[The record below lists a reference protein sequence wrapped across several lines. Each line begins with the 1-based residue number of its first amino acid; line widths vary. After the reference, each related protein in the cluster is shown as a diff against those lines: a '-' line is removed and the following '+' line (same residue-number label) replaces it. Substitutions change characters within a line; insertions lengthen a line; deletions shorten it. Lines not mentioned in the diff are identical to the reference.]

1 MIVIPLLYFLLLTI
15 YFYRKHGWGIDVA
28 SSLLLV
34 CVSLFAVVTDVKELY
49 GDYGINRAA
58 YNIWTLLLFCVQW
71 TLVLLP
77 LHVLSGLKIEAMDE
91 VKVPAFKLLCLFM
104 FASSVYMVVHSLDD
118 IKDALI
124 MDLADVRD
132 QHYADLNKGAAKGF
146 NPLLLIPTV
155 LTAIPFPTVALVF
168 WFYLN
173 SFFRGSYVVKTCVL
187 LVSIVQA
194 ILSITMAGRSAMVY
208 WVFDFYLC
216 YSLFYRFLAPR
227 IRRSLNLVAIVF
239 GTLIVVVFVSI
250 TVARFDGTS
259 GDRDPLDS
267 LYGYAGQHI
276 NNFSIMMVEGHNAP
290 FLPGREF
297 PFLSR
302 YVLHQR
308 FDLKDHYL
316 ELSSHVKALTNVFD
330 TFGAEIYLDLGW
342 LAYVMFMM
350 FLWYTS
356 VWIKTRWER
365 LSFDRIILVAIMI
378 AFFSHGLFSWPF
390 VGQYASMAIAFLLF
404 LVYFFR
410 HPFRI

>member
-1 MIVIPLLYFLLLTI
+1 MIAIPLFYFLLLTI
-15 YFYRKHGWGIDVA
+15 YFYRKNGWGIDVA
-28 SSLLLV
+28 SCLLLV
-34 CVSLFAVVTDVKELY
+34 AISLFAIVIDVKELY
-49 GDYGINRAA
+49 GDYGINRPA

-77 LHVLSGLKIEAMDE
+77 LHMLSGLKIEAIDE
-91 VKVPAFKLLCLFM
+91 VKVPTFKVLCLLM

-132 QHYADLNKGAAKGF
+132 QHYSDLNKGAAKGF

-227 IRRSLNLVAIVF
+227 IRRNLNLVALVF

-250 TVARFDGTS
+250 TVARFDGKS

-290 FLPGREF
+290 LLPAREF
-297 PFLSR
+297 PFFSR

-308 FDLKDHYL
+308 FDLKDHYV

-350 FLWYTS
+350 FLWYVS
-356 VWIKTRWER
+356 VWIKTRWESI
-365 LSFDRIILVAIMI
+365 SFDRIILVAIMI
-378 AFFSHGLFSWPF
+378 AFFSHGLFAWPF